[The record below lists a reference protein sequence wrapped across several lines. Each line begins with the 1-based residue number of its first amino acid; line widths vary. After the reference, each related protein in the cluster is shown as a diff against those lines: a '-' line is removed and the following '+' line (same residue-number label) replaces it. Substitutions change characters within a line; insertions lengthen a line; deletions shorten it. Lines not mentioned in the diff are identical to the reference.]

1 MRKAL
6 LVTHVSGF
14 VPQFEM
20 NNVHILQNMGY
31 EVHYASNFHNPSY
44 GDDNS
49 RLEGTGIICHQI
61 DFERSPFKRKNITAY
76 RQLKK
81 LMEEHEFD
89 LVHCHTPMGGALAR
103 LAAHNTHTGPVIY
116 TAHGFHFFKGA
127 PLINWMIYYPVE
139 WRLSYWTDCLVCI
152 NGEDY
157 KRAVSKF
164 HAKKIVQIP
173 GVGINSKE
181 IEAQTVDVK
190 KKREELGLPT
200 EGIVILSVGEMTKNK
215 NQELIIRMVAEYKK
229 KGEKICYALC
239 GKGTEE
245 ECLRGL
251 VAELGVENEVKFL
264 GYHKDIYEIYKMAD
278 IFVFPSLREGMPVAL
293 MEAMASGLPVI
304 CSDIRGNRD
313 LLENKKGGVLIKGH
327 KVEDYVKALEWM
339 VENRISWEKM
349 GDFNRRKAELFDRK
363 NVVGIMKKLYESI
376 KNNK

>member
-139 WRLSYWTDCLVCI
+139 CYLSRYTDVLICI
-152 NGEDY
+152 NVEDY
-157 KRAVSKF
+157 KRAKKHF
-164 HAKKIVQIP
+164 YAKNVVRIP
-173 GVGINSKE
+173 GVGLDIERIESTIVNTNQKKE
-181 IEAQTVDVK
+181 Q
-190 KKREELGLPT
+190 LGIQNDEYVL
-200 EGIVILSVGEMTKNK
+200 LSVGEMTANK
-215 NQELIIRMVAEYKK
+215 NHELVLRALKK
-229 KGEKICYALC
+229 LNNKKIKYLLC
-239 GKGTEE
+239 GHGEE
-245 ECLRGL
+245 EKKLKNL
-251 VAELGVENEVKFL
+251 VTDLQLNDQVLFL
-264 GYHKDIYEIYKMAD
+264 GYRKDVFEIYRIAD
-278 IFVFPSLREGMPVAL
+278 IFVFPSIREGMPVAL
-293 MEAMASGLPVI
+293 MEAMASNLPVI
-304 CSDIRGNRD
+304 CSNIRGNR
-313 LLENKKGGVLIKGH
+313 ELIKNDFGGRLIERH
-327 KVEDYVKALEWM
+327 NIDDYARAIADLAGDREKCLRFGQYNALTIRNYDKSKSLE
-339 VENRISWEKM
+339 
-349 GDFNRRKAELFDRK
+349 
-363 NVVGIMKKLYESI
+363 IMKQVYRELCK
-376 KNNK
+376 

>member
-139 WRLSYWTDCLVCI
+139 CYLSRYTDVLICI
-152 NGEDY
+152 NVEDY
-157 KRAVSKF
+157 KRAKKHF
-164 HAKKIVQIP
+164 YAKNVVRIP
-173 GVGINSKE
+173 GVGLDIERIESTIVNTNQKKE
-181 IEAQTVDVK
+181 Q
-190 KKREELGLPT
+190 LGIQNDEYVL
-200 EGIVILSVGEMTKNK
+200 LSVGEMTANK
-215 NQELIIRMVAEYKK
+215 NHELVLRALKK
-229 KGEKICYALC
+229 LNNKKIKYLLC
-239 GKGTEE
+239 GHGEE
-245 ECLRGL
+245 EKKLKNL
-251 VAELGVENEVKFL
+251 VTDLQLNDQVLFL
-264 GYHKDIYEIYKMAD
+264 GYRKDVFEIYRIAD
-278 IFVFPSLREGMPVAL
+278 IFVFPSIREGMPVAL
-293 MEAMASGLPVI
+293 MEAMASNLPVI
-304 CSDIRGNRD
+304 CSNIRGNR
-313 LLENKKGGVLIKGH
+313 ELIKKYFGGRLIEGH
-327 KVEDYVKALEWM
+327 NIDDYARAIADLAGDREKCLRFGQYNALTIRNYDKSKSLE
-339 VENRISWEKM
+339 
-349 GDFNRRKAELFDRK
+349 
-363 NVVGIMKKLYESI
+363 IMKLVYRELCK
-376 KNNK
+376 

>member
-139 WRLSYWTDCLVCI
+139 CYLSRYTDVLICI
-152 NGEDY
+152 NVEDY
-157 KRAVSKF
+157 KRAKKHF
-164 HAKKIVQIP
+164 YAKNVVRIP
-173 GVGINSKE
+173 GVGLDIERIESTIVNTNQKKE
-181 IEAQTVDVK
+181 Q
-190 KKREELGLPT
+190 LGIQNDEYVL
-200 EGIVILSVGEMTKNK
+200 LSVGEMTANK
-215 NQELIIRMVAEYKK
+215 NHELVLRALKK
-229 KGEKICYALC
+229 LNNKKIKYLLC
-239 GKGTEE
+239 GHGEE
-245 ECLRGL
+245 EKKLKNL
-251 VAELGVENEVKFL
+251 VTDLQLNDQVLFL
-264 GYHKDIYEIYKMAD
+264 GYRKDVFEIYRIAD
-278 IFVFPSLREGMPVAL
+278 IFVFPSIREGMPVAL
-293 MEAMASGLPVI
+293 MEAMASNLPVI
-304 CSDIRGNRD
+304 CSNIRGNR
-313 LLENKKGGVLIKGH
+313 ELIKNDFGGRLI
-327 KVEDYVKALEWM
+327 EGYNIDDYARAIADLAGDREKCLRFGQYNALTIRNYDKSKSLE
-339 VENRISWEKM
+339 
-349 GDFNRRKAELFDRK
+349 
-363 NVVGIMKKLYESI
+363 IMKQVYRELCK
-376 KNNK
+376 

>member
-139 WRLSYWTDCLVCI
+139 CYLSRYTDVLICI
-152 NGEDY
+152 NVEDY
-157 KRAVSKF
+157 KRAKKHF
-164 HAKKIVQIP
+164 YAKNVVRIP
-173 GVGINSKE
+173 GVGLDIERIESTIVNTNQKKE
-181 IEAQTVDVK
+181 Q
-190 KKREELGLPT
+190 LGIQNDEYVL
-200 EGIVILSVGEMTKNK
+200 LSVGEMTANK
-215 NQELIIRMVAEYKK
+215 NHELVLRALKK
-229 KGEKICYALC
+229 LNNKKIKYLLC
-239 GKGTEE
+239 GHGEE
-245 ECLRGL
+245 EKKLKNL
-251 VAELGVENEVKFL
+251 VTDLQLNDQVLFL
-264 GYHKDIYEIYKMAD
+264 GYRKDVFEIYRIAD
-278 IFVFPSLREGMPVAL
+278 IFVFPSIREGMPVAL
-293 MEAMASGLPVI
+293 MEAMASNLPVI
-304 CSDIRGNRD
+304 CSNIRGNR
-313 LLENKKGGVLIKGH
+313 ELIKNDFGGRLIGGH
-327 KVEDYVKALEWM
+327 NIDDYARAIADLAGDREKCLRFGQYNALTIRNYDKSKSLE
-339 VENRISWEKM
+339 
-349 GDFNRRKAELFDRK
+349 
-363 NVVGIMKKLYESI
+363 IMKQVYRELCK
-376 KNNK
+376 

>member
-139 WRLSYWTDCLVCI
+139 CYLSRYTDVLICI
-152 NGEDY
+152 NVEDY
-157 KRAVSKF
+157 KRA
-164 HAKKIVQIP
+164 KKHFYTKNVVRIP
-173 GVGINSKE
+173 GVGLDIERIESTIVNTNQKKE
-181 IEAQTVDVK
+181 Q
-190 KKREELGLPT
+190 LGIQNDEYVL
-200 EGIVILSVGEMTKNK
+200 LSVGEMTANK
-215 NQELIIRMVAEYKK
+215 NHELVLRALKK
-229 KGEKICYALC
+229 LNNKKIKYLLC
-239 GKGTEE
+239 GHGEE
-245 ECLRGL
+245 EKKLKNL
-251 VAELGVENEVKFL
+251 VTDLQLNDQVLFL
-264 GYHKDIYEIYKMAD
+264 GYRKDVFEIYRIAD
-278 IFVFPSLREGMPVAL
+278 IFVFPSIREGMPVAL
-293 MEAMASGLPVI
+293 MEAMASNLPVI
-304 CSDIRGNRD
+304 CSNIRGNR
-313 LLENKKGGVLIKGH
+313 ELIKNDFGGRLIEGH
-327 KVEDYVKALEWM
+327 NIDDYARAIADLAGDREKCLRFGQYNALTIRNYDKSKSLE
-339 VENRISWEKM
+339 
-349 GDFNRRKAELFDRK
+349 
-363 NVVGIMKKLYESI
+363 IMKQVYRELCK
-376 KNNK
+376 

>member
-139 WRLSYWTDCLVCI
+139 CYLSRYTDVLICI
-152 NGEDY
+152 NVEDY
-157 KRAVSKF
+157 KRAKKHF
-164 HAKKIVQIP
+164 YAKNVVRIP
-173 GVGINSKE
+173 GVGLDIERIESTIVNTNQKKE
-181 IEAQTVDVK
+181 Q
-190 KKREELGLPT
+190 LGIQNDEYVL
-200 EGIVILSVGEMTKNK
+200 LSVGEMTANK
-215 NQELIIRMVAEYKK
+215 NHELVLRALKK
-229 KGEKICYALC
+229 LNNKKIKYLLC
-239 GKGTEE
+239 GHGEE
-245 ECLRGL
+245 EKKLKNL
-251 VAELGVENEVKFL
+251 VTDLQLNDQVLFL
-264 GYHKDIYEIYKMAD
+264 GYRKDVFEIYRIAD
-278 IFVFPSLREGMPVAL
+278 IFVFPSIREGMPVAL
-293 MEAMASGLPVI
+293 MEAMASNLPVI
-304 CSDIRGNRD
+304 CSNIRGNR
-313 LLENKKGGVLIKGH
+313 ELIKNDFGGRFIEGH
-327 KVEDYVKALEWM
+327 NIDDYARAIADLAGDREKCLRFGQYNALTIRNYDKSKSLE
-339 VENRISWEKM
+339 
-349 GDFNRRKAELFDRK
+349 
-363 NVVGIMKKLYESI
+363 IMKQVYRELCK
-376 KNNK
+376 

>member
-139 WRLSYWTDCLVCI
+139 CYLSRYTDVLICI
-152 NGEDY
+152 NVEDY
-157 KRAVSKF
+157 KRAKKHF
-164 HAKKIVQIP
+164 YAKNVVRIP
-173 GVGINSKE
+173 GVGLDIERIESTIVNTNQKKE
-181 IEAQTVDVK
+181 Q
-190 KKREELGLPT
+190 LGIQNDEYVL
-200 EGIVILSVGEMTKNK
+200 LSVGEMTANK
-215 NQELIIRMVAEYKK
+215 NHELVLRALKK
-229 KGEKICYALC
+229 LNNKKIKYLLC
-239 GKGTEE
+239 GHGEE
-245 ECLRGL
+245 EKKLKNL
-251 VAELGVENEVKFL
+251 VTDLQLNDQVLFL
-264 GYHKDIYEIYKMAD
+264 GYRKDVFEIYRIAD
-278 IFVFPSLREGMPVAL
+278 IFVFPSIREGMPVAL
-293 MEAMASGLPVI
+293 MEAMASNLPVI
-304 CSDIRGNRD
+304 CSNIRGNR
-313 LLENKKGGVLIKGH
+313 ELIKNDFGGRLIEWH
-327 KVEDYVKALEWM
+327 NIDDYARAIADLAGDREKCLRFGQYNALTIRNYDKSKSLE
-339 VENRISWEKM
+339 
-349 GDFNRRKAELFDRK
+349 
-363 NVVGIMKKLYESI
+363 IMKQVYRELCK
-376 KNNK
+376 

>member
-157 KRAVSKF
+157 KRAVNRF
-164 HAKKIVQIP
+164 HAKNVVQIP

-181 IEAQTVDVK
+181 IEAQAVDVK
-190 KKREELGLPT
+190 KKREELGLST
-200 EGIVILSVGEMTKNK
+200 EAIVILSVGEMTKNK
-215 NQELIIRMVAEYKK
+215 NQELIIRTVSEYKK
-229 KGEKICYALC
+229 KGERICYALC

-245 ECLRGL
+245 EHLRGL
-251 VAELGVENEVKFL
+251 AAELDIENEVKFL
-264 GYHKDIYEIYKMAD
+264 GYHKDIYEVYKMAD
-278 IFVFPSLREGMPVAL
+278 IFVFPS
-293 MEAMASGLPVI
+293 ASTYLNIPFVYVI
-304 CSDIRGNRD
+304 LSSDTPSAIIFFFP
-313 LLENKKGGVLIKGH
+313 LF
-327 KVEDYVKALEWM
+327 
-339 VENRISWEKM
+339 ISTC
-349 GDFNRRKAELFDRK
+349 A
-363 NVVGIMKKLYESI
+363 I
-376 KNNK
+376 

>member
-139 WRLSYWTDCLVCI
+139 CYLSRYTDVLICI
-152 NGEDY
+152 NVEDY
-157 KRAVSKF
+157 KRAKKHF
-164 HAKKIVQIP
+164 YAKNVVRIP
-173 GVGINSKE
+173 GVGLDIERIESTIVNTNQKKE
-181 IEAQTVDVK
+181 Q
-190 KKREELGLPT
+190 LGIQNDEYVL
-200 EGIVILSVGEMTKNK
+200 LSVGEMTANK
-215 NQELIIRMVAEYKK
+215 NHELVLRALKK
-229 KGEKICYALC
+229 LNNKKIKYLLC
-239 GKGTEE
+239 GHGEE
-245 ECLRGL
+245 EKKLKNL
-251 VAELGVENEVKFL
+251 VTDLQLNDQVLFL
-264 GYHKDIYEIYKMAD
+264 GYRKDVFEIYRIAD
-278 IFVFPSLREGMPVAL
+278 IFVFPSIREGMPVAL
-293 MEAMASGLPVI
+293 MEAMASNLPVI
-304 CSDIRGNRD
+304 CSNIRGNR
-313 LLENKKGGVLIKGH
+313 ELIKNDFGGRLI
-327 KVEDYVKALEWM
+327 EGNNIDDYARAIADLAGDREKCLRFGQYNALTIRNYDKSKSLE
-339 VENRISWEKM
+339 
-349 GDFNRRKAELFDRK
+349 
-363 NVVGIMKKLYESI
+363 IMKQVYRELCK
-376 KNNK
+376 

>member
-139 WRLSYWTDCLVCI
+139 CYLSRYTDVLICI
-152 NGEDY
+152 NVEDY
-157 KRAVSKF
+157 KRAKKHF
-164 HAKKIVQIP
+164 YAKNVVRIP
-173 GVGINSKE
+173 GVGLDIERIESTIVNTNQKKE
-181 IEAQTVDVK
+181 Q
-190 KKREELGLPT
+190 LGIQNDEYVL
-200 EGIVILSVGEMTKNK
+200 LSVGEMTANK
-215 NQELIIRMVAEYKK
+215 NHELVLRALKK
-229 KGEKICYALC
+229 LNNKKIKYLLC
-239 GKGTEE
+239 GHGEE
-245 ECLRGL
+245 EKKLKNL
-251 VAELGVENEVKFL
+251 VTDLQLNDQVLFL
-264 GYHKDIYEIYKMAD
+264 GYRKDVFEIYRIAD
-278 IFVFPSLREGMPVAL
+278 IFVFPSIREGMPVAL
-293 MEAMASGLPVI
+293 MEAMASNLPVI
-304 CSDIRGNRD
+304 CSNIRGNR
-313 LLENKKGGVLIKGH
+313 ELIKNDFGGRLI
-327 KVEDYVKALEWM
+327 EGQNIDDYARAIADLAGDREKCLRFGQYNALTIRNYDKSKSLE
-339 VENRISWEKM
+339 
-349 GDFNRRKAELFDRK
+349 
-363 NVVGIMKKLYESI
+363 IMKQVYRELCK
-376 KNNK
+376 

>member
-139 WRLSYWTDCLVCI
+139 CYLSRYTDVLICI
-152 NGEDY
+152 NVEDY
-157 KRAVSKF
+157 KRAKKHF
-164 HAKKIVQIP
+164 YAKNVVRIP
-173 GVGINSKE
+173 GVGLDIERIESTIVNTNQKKE
-181 IEAQTVDVK
+181 Q
-190 KKREELGLPT
+190 LGIQNDEYVL
-200 EGIVILSVGEMTKNK
+200 LSVGEMTANK
-215 NQELIIRMVAEYKK
+215 NHELVLRALKK
-229 KGEKICYALC
+229 LNNKKIKYLLC
-239 GKGTEE
+239 GHGEE
-245 ECLRGL
+245 EKKLKNL
-251 VAELGVENEVKFL
+251 VTDLQLNDQVLFL
-264 GYHKDIYEIYKMAD
+264 GYRKDVFEIYRIAD
-278 IFVFPSLREGMPVAL
+278 IFVFPSIREGMPVAL
-293 MEAMASGLPVI
+293 MEAMASNLPVI
-304 CSDIRGNRD
+304 CSNIRGNR
-313 LLENKKGGVLIKGH
+313 ELIKNDFGGILIEGH
-327 KVEDYVKALEWM
+327 NIDDYARAIADLAGDREKCLRFGQYNALTIRNYDKSKSLE
-339 VENRISWEKM
+339 
-349 GDFNRRKAELFDRK
+349 
-363 NVVGIMKKLYESI
+363 IMKQVYRELCK
-376 KNNK
+376 